1 MALARNLSNAIITT
15 ITAGNIGP
23 NREKKIKDWE
33 GHILEMLHGKK
44 VLIIKD
50 TPIQKKG
57 KK

>member
-15 ITAGNIGP
+15 ITAGNISP
-23 NREKKIKDWE
+23 NREKKIEDWE
-33 GHILEMLHGKK
+33 GPILEMLHGKK